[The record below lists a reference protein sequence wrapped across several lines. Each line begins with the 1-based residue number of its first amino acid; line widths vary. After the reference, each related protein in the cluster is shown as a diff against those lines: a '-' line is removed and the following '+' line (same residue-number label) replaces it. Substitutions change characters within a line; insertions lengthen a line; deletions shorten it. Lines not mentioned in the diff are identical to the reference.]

1 MPNEI
6 SKELI
11 RQIDIISMVL
21 DKSGHYSED
30 EIADLFSESLPTV
43 RRDFAKIREMGIA
56 LHSTKRCLFIEQ
68 KIPTKLL
75 NKLINTYLALNDTEA
90 IKNLQ
95 GISKIFKD
103 HTLSYFVQ
111 IVKSINQKTIIE
123 FDYEKDSYGTFV
135 QRRVTPIGFFK
146 TNRSFIFVGLE
157 DEDLDKVR
165 FYLIEKIR
173 DIKFTNRKTK
183 IRTLPTMY
191 EFLKD
196 SWGIYQAGE
205 VVNVVLLFDKKCTH
219 IKNRIFINNQEI
231 EETDEGI
238 YFKAKLKVSNEF
250 ISWVLGWGKKC
261 RVVEPVSLKNDVKRI
276 ATEILENYK
285 GK

>member
-21 DKSGHYSED
+21 DKSGHFSED
-30 EIADLFSESLPTV
+30 DIADFFHESLPTV

-68 KIPTKLL
+68 KIPIKLL

-95 GISKIFKD
+95 GITKIFKD
-103 HTLSYFVQ
+103 HTLRYFVQ
-111 IVKSINQKTIIE
+111 LVKSINQKTIIE
-123 FDYEKDSYGTFV
+123 FDYEKDSYKTFV
-135 QRRVTPIGFFK
+135 RRCVTPIGFFK
-146 TNRSFIFVGLE
+146 TSRSFIFVGLE
-157 DEDLDKVR
+157 NEDLNKVR

-173 DIKFTNRKTK
+173 NIEFTNQKTK
-183 IRTLPTMY
+183 IKTLPTMY

-205 VVNVVLLFDKKCTH
+205 VVNVVLLFDKKSTH

-238 YFKAKLKVSNEF
+238 YFKVKLKISNEF
-250 ISWVLGWGKKC
+250 ISWILGWGNKC
-261 RVVEPVSLKNDVKRI
+261 KVIEPVSLRKEIKRI
-276 ATEILENYK
+276 ASEVLENY
-285 GK
+285 

>member
-30 EIADLFSESLPTV
+30 DIAEYFSESLPTV
-43 RRDFAKIREMGIA
+43 RRDFARIREMGIA

-68 KIPTKLL
+68 KIPTRLL

-95 GISKIFKD
+95 GISRIFRD
-103 HTLSYFVQ
+103 HTLRYFVQ
-111 IVKSINQKTIIE
+111 LVKSINQKTIIE
-123 FDYEKDSYGTFV
+123 FDYEKDSYETTV
-135 QRRVTPIGFFK
+135 LRRVTPIGFFK

-157 DEDLDKVR
+157 DENPDKAR

-173 DIKFTNRKTK
+173 NIKFTDKKTK
-183 IRTLPTMY
+183 IKTLPTMY

-196 SWGIYQAGE
+196 SWGIYQSGE
-205 VVNVVLLFDKKCTH
+205 VVKVVLLFDKKCTH
-219 IKNRIFINNQEI
+219 IKNRMFINNQEI
-231 EETDEGI
+231 EETEKGI
-238 YFKAKLKVSNEF
+238 YFKANLKISNEF
-250 ISWVLGWGKKC
+250 ISWILGWGKRC
-261 RVVEPVSLKNDVKRI
+261 RVVEPLSLKNEIKRI
-276 ATEILENYK
+276 ASEILENYK
-285 GK
+285 K

>member
-30 EIADLFSESLPTV
+30 EIADFFSESLPTV
-43 RRDFAKIREMGIA
+43 RRDFARIREMGIA

-95 GISKIFKD
+95 GINKIFKD
-103 HTLSYFVQ
+103 HTLRYFVQ
-111 IVKSINQKTIIE
+111 LVKSINQKTIIE
-123 FDYEKDSYGTFV
+123 FDYEKDSYETTV
-135 QRRVTPIGFFK
+135 LRRVTPIGFFK
-146 TNRSFIFVGLE
+146 TSRSFIFVGLE
-157 DEDLDKVR
+157 DEDMDKVR

-173 DIKFTNRKTK
+173 NIKFTDKKTK
-183 IRTLPTMY
+183 IKTLPTMY

-205 VVNVVLLFDKKCTH
+205 VVKVVLLFDKKCTH
-219 IKNRIFINNQEI
+219 IKNRMFINNQEI
-231 EETDEGI
+231 EETEKGI
-238 YFKAKLKVSNEF
+238 YFRANLKISNEF
-250 ISWVLGWGKKC
+250 ISWILGWGKKC
-261 RVVEPVSLKNDVKRI
+261 RVVEPVSLKNDIKRI

-285 GK
+285 K

>member
-21 DKSGHYSED
+21 EKPGHYSEY
-30 EIADLFSESLPTV
+30 DLAEHFKESLPNV

-68 KIPTKLL
+68 KLHTRLL

-90 IKNLQ
+90 IKNLL

-103 HTLSYFVQ
+103 QTLSYFVQ
-111 IVKSINQKTIIE
+111 LVKSINQKTIIE
-123 FDYEKDSYGTFV
+123 FDYEKDSYGSLV

-157 DEDLDKVR
+157 DEDLNKAR

-173 DIKFTNRKTK
+173 NIKFTNRKTK

-191 EFLKD
+191 EFLKN

-205 VVNVVLLFDKKCTH
+205 VVKVVLLFDKKCTH

-238 YFKAKLKVSNEF
+238 YFKARLKISNEF
-250 ISWVLGWGKKC
+250 ISWVLGWGNKC
-261 RVVEPVSLKNDVKRI
+261 KVIEPASLKKDVKRI
-276 ATEILENYK
+276 ATEILDSYK
-285 GK
+285 K

>member
-21 DKSGHYSED
+21 EKPGHYSEY
-30 EIADLFSESLPTV
+30 DLAEHFKESLPNV

-68 KIPTKLL
+68 KLHTRLL

-90 IKNLQ
+90 IKNLL

-103 HTLSYFVQ
+103 QTLSYFVQ
-111 IVKSINQKTIIE
+111 LVKSINQKTIIE
-123 FDYEKDSYGTFV
+123 FDYEKDSYGSLV

-157 DEDLDKVR
+157 DEDLNKAR

-173 DIKFTNRKTK
+173 NIKFTNRKTK

-191 EFLKD
+191 EFLKN

-205 VVNVVLLFDKKCTH
+205 VVKVVLLFDKKCTH

-238 YFKAKLKVSNEF
+238 YFKARLKISNEF
-250 ISWVLGWGKKC
+250 ISWVLGWGNKC
-261 RVVEPVSLKNDVKRI
+261 KVIEPASLKKDVKRI
-276 ATEILENYK
+276 ATEILDNYK
-285 GK
+285 K

>member
-21 DKSGHYSED
+21 DKPGQYSED
-30 EIADLFSESLPTV
+30 ELADLFQESLPTV

-56 LHSTKRCLFIEQ
+56 MHSTKRCLFIEQ

-95 GISKIFKD
+95 GISKLFKER
-103 HTLSYFVQ
+103 TLSHFVQ

-123 FDYEKDSYGTFV
+123 FDYEKDSYGSLV

-157 DEDLDKVR
+157 DEDKDKVR

-173 DIKFTNRKTK
+173 NIKFTDKKTK

-205 VVNVVLLFDKKCTH
+205 IVNIVLLFDRKCTN

-238 YFKAKLKVSNEF
+238 YFRAKLKISNEF

-261 RVVEPVSLKNDVKRI
+261 RVIEPISLKNDVKRI
-276 ATEILENYK
+276 AKEILENYK
-285 GK
+285 DK

>member
-21 DKSGHYSED
+21 DKSGYYSED
-30 EIADLFSESLPTV
+30 EVAEFFSESLPTV

-68 KIPTKLL
+68 RVPTKLL

-103 HTLSYFVQ
+103 HTLRYFVQ

-123 FDYEKDSYGTFV
+123 FEYEKDSYEASV
-135 QRRVTPIGFFK
+135 LRRVTPIGFFK
-146 TNRSFIFVGLE
+146 TSRSFIFVGLE
-157 DEDLDKVR
+157 DDDIDKVR

-173 DIKFTNRKTK
+173 NIKFTNQKTK

-196 SWGIYQAGE
+196 TWGIFQAGE
-205 VVNVVLLFDKKCTH
+205 VVNVTLLFDKKYSY
-219 IKNRIFINNQEI
+219 IKNRVYINNQEI

-238 YFKAKLKVSNEF
+238 YFKAKLKISNEF
-250 ISWVLGWGKKC
+250 ISWILGWGKKC
-261 RVVEPVSLKNDVKRI
+261 RVIEPASLRNDIKKI
-276 ATEILENYK
+276 ASEIVQIYK
-285 GK
+285 SK

>member
-21 DKSGHYSED
+21 DKSGQYSED
-30 EIADLFSESLPTV
+30 EIADFFSESLPTV

-56 LHSTKRCLFIEQ
+56 LHSTKRSLFIEQ

-103 HTLSYFVQ
+103 HTLRYFVQ
-111 IVKSINQKTIIE
+111 LVKSINQKTIIE
-123 FDYEKDSYGTFV
+123 FDYEKDSYETTV
-135 QRRVTPIGFFK
+135 LRRVTPIGFFK
-146 TNRSFIFVGLE
+146 TSRSFIFVGLE
-157 DEDLDKVR
+157 DEDMDKVR

-173 DIKFTNRKTK
+173 NIKFTEKKTK
-183 IRTLPTMY
+183 IKMLPTMY

-205 VVNVVLLFDKKCTH
+205 VVKVVLLFDRKCTH
-219 IKNRIFINNQEI
+219 IKNRVFINNQEI
-231 EETDEGI
+231 EETEKGI
-238 YFKAKLKVSNEF
+238 YFKANLKISNEF
-250 ISWVLGWGKKC
+250 ISWILGWGKRC
-261 RVVEPVSLKNDVKRI
+261 RVVEPVSLKNDIKRI
-276 ATEILENYK
+276 AAEILDNYK
-285 GK
+285 TK

>member
-30 EIADLFSESLPTV
+30 EIADFFSESLPTV

-68 KIPTKLL
+68 KIPTRLL

-103 HTLSYFVQ
+103 HTLRYFVQ
-111 IVKSINQKTIIE
+111 LVKSINQKTIIE
-123 FDYEKDSYGTFV
+123 FDYEKDSYETTV
-135 QRRVTPIGFFK
+135 LRRVTPIGFFK
-146 TNRSFIFVGLE
+146 TSRSFIFVGLE
-157 DEDLDKVR
+157 DEDTDKVR

-173 DIKFTNRKTK
+173 NIKFTDKKTK
-183 IRTLPTMY
+183 IKTQPTMY
-191 EFLKD
+191 EFMKD
-196 SWGIYQAGE
+196 TWGIYQAGE
-205 VVNVVLLFDKKCTH
+205 VVKVVLLFDKKCTH
-219 IKNRIFINNQEI
+219 IKNRMFINNQEI
-231 EETDEGI
+231 EETGEGI
-238 YFKAKLKVSNEF
+238 YFRANLKISNEF
-250 ISWVLGWGKKC
+250 ISWILGWGKKC
-261 RVVEPVSLKNDVKRI
+261 KVVEPVSLKNDIKRI
-276 ATEILENYK
+276 ATEILENYRTK
-285 GK
+285 